1 MSNERIRGI
10 HVHRPV
16 IYGSHAR
23 LLTEAERQLAPP
35 GHTHRWTVFIN
46 SAASPPPSDAED
58 IDYLPGGADDMSYF
72 IKKVTFK
79 LHETYAT
86 PNRVIDKPP
95 FKVSETGWGEF
106 TVAIRIQFIN
116 ESLEKPLN
124 FTHNIKLHHM
134 NQPADLPV
142 VTAAP
147 SEAGAEGSVA
157 GEVKEEVEEGVKM
170 EVDTPAETPIDTPAP
185 TAALAPA
192 PAAAPGQES
201 TPAPSDPS
209 QQAPPS
215 TSTPAPEIAPST
227 PASTLPAPYAA
238 PVHSWQY
245 DEIVF
250 HDPPRVF
257 LDILNAHPPTALPP
271 KNRRAFL
278 TQRQEADGKK
288 KKKLNSGLAGSSA
301 PPSAAG
307 SVAGRSRAGTA
318 ETGAGI
324 LGTPVPDMGQPIPNI
339 LGVVGNQM
347 STLDVPLE
355 FSQEMAKGENNL
367 MVEARIKIVD
377 QMDQWR
383 ERLIALEKELVA
395 AKEEVKSTAL

>member
-46 SAASPPPSDAED
+46 SAASPPPSDTED

-106 TVAIRIQFIN
+106 TVALRVQFIN

-124 FTHNIKLHHM
+124 FTHSIKLHHM
-134 NQPADLPV
+134 GQPMDLPV

-147 SEAGAEGSVA
+147 SESVPEGSVA
-157 GEVKEEVEEGVKM
+157 GEVKEEAEGVKM
-170 EVDTPAETPIDTPAP
+170 ELDTPAETPAATP
-185 TAALAPA
+185 APA
-192 PAAAPGQES
+192 PAAAAPAPEG
-201 TPAPSDPS
+201 TPATSDPS
-209 QQAPPS
+209 QPAPPS
-215 TSTPAPEIAPST
+215 TSTPAPETAPST
-227 PASTLPAPYAA
+227 PASTLQPAPFRA

-257 LDILNAHPPTALPP
+257 LDILNAHPPTPLPP

-278 TQRQEADGKK
+278 TQRQEAEGK
-288 KKKLNSGLAGSSA
+288 KKKLNNGLAGRSA
-301 PPSAAG
+301 PASVAG

-318 ETGAGI
+318 ESGAGV
-324 LGTPVPDMGQPIPNI
+324 LGTPAPELGQPIPNI
-339 LGVVGNQM
+339 LGVVGNEM
-347 STLDVPLE
+347 GTMDVPLE

-383 ERLIALEKELVA
+383 ERLIALEKELAA
-395 AKEEVKSTAL
+395 AKEDVKSTAV

>member
-58 IDYLPGGADDMSYF
+58 IDYLPGGADDMM
-72 IKKVTFK
+72 
-79 LHETYAT
+79 
-86 PNRVIDKPP
+86 IDKPP

-157 GEVKEEVEEGVKM
+157 GEVKEEAEEGVKM

-185 TAALAPA
+185 TAAPAPA
-192 PAAAPGQES
+192 PAAAPGPES

-215 TSTPAPEIAPST
+215 TSTPAPETAPST
-227 PASTLPAPYAA
+227 PASSLPAPYAA

-288 KKKLNSGLAGSSA
+288 KKLNSGLAGRSA

-318 ETGAGI
+318 ETGAGF
-324 LGTPVPDMGQPIPNI
+324 LGTPAPDMGQPIPNI